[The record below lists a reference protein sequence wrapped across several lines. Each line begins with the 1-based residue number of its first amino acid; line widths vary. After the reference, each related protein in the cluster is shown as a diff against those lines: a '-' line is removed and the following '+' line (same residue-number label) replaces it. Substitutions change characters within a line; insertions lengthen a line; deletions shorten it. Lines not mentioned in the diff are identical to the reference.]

1 MSQTVHARHE
11 LQQAKEQFAN
21 RVVEIKEKYKVEII
35 DGEVVEQEEEVDPKK
50 DIWDGVETVFDNP
63 TASDTSTSVSAPES
77 TSGDGE

>member
-35 DGEVVEQEEEVDPKK
+35 DGEVVEQEEEVNEPL
-50 DIWDGVETVFDNP
+50 V
-63 TASDTSTSVSAPES
+63 DTSISVSAPES